1 MPVADALPSVISGA
15 LKRPFKEQVAFFRGK
30 LGNLVPTARW
40 DDIQRSAHDR
50 AFMVAGAAK
59 ADLLADL
66 ATAVD
71 RSITEGKSLEAF
83 RQDFRAI
90 VERNGWHGWTGE
102 GSKKGEAWRTRVI
115 YQTNALSSYNAG
127 RYAQLREG
135 GFDLWIY
142 RHNDSVKNP
151 RPQHLAWNGLALPPG
166 HEFWVAHAPQ
176 NGWGCKCYVVGARS
190 ARGARRLGGDPD
202 KALPEDWDAID
213 AKTGTPVGI
222 DKGWDYQPGAAVS
235 QTIQAMAQKSVQWE
249 YTLAKAYMQGVP
261 EATRDALAHAYRALP
276 SVADDTRRYAQR
288 ILEGRTA
295 LEIPPY
301 RTMGLLTADDA
312 LQVAKAKAVEVA
324 GFDYALDKSAVLHVM
339 GEHGNPK
346 TETSRGQRAVTAGD
360 YARLPQLLNEGGEFE
375 DAGKSWRSGQPLV
388 RRRWRLDGEEFVA
401 TFEVRRGRKMLAL
414 ETLYIREVR
423 QP

>member
-1 MPVADALPSVISGA
+1 MADALPSVISGA

-83 RQDFRAI
+83 RQDFRSI

-102 GSKKGEAWRTRVI
+102 GNKKGVAWRTRVI

-135 GFDLWIY
+135 GFDFWIY

-151 RPQHLAWNGLALPPG
+151 RPQHLAWNGLTLPPD
-166 HEFWVAHAPQ
+166 HPFWKTHAPQ
-176 NGWGCKCYVVGARS
+176 NGWGCKCYAVGARS

-213 AKTGTPVGI
+213 AKTGAPVGI

-261 EATRDALAHAYRALP
+261 EATRDALARAYRALP

-301 RTMGLLTADDA
+301 RTMGLLTADDVERIRGFTGDD
-312 LQVAKAKAVEVA
+312 VAAFDFAIDRYAPLHIHKRHGDDAVEA
-324 GFDYALDKSAVLHVM
+324 DQ
-339 GEHGNPK
+339 
-346 TETSRGQRAVTAGD
+346 GQRAVVAGD
-360 YARLPQLLNEGGEFE
+360 YARLPELLNTPDRVWFDQKDQVVLYERAFGDERLVGAF
-375 DAGKSWRSGQPLV
+375 AVFKKRRMVVLKSMRIHRRASPRS
-388 RRRWRLDGEEFVA
+388 
-401 TFEVRRGRKMLAL
+401 TS
-414 ETLYIREVR
+414 
-423 QP
+423 